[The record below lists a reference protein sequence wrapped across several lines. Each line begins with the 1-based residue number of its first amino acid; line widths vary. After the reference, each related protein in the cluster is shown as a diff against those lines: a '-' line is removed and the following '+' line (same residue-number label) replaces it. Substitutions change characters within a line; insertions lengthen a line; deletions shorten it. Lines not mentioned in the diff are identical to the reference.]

1 MREDLLSEAV
11 HATCVV
17 IDEAGVLIR
26 GVSGTGKSTLG
37 RELVATALLQG
48 RFARL
53 VSDDRTRL
61 AARNGRL
68 VAEAVAATAG
78 QIEARGIGV
87 LSVPHEDRAVVRLL
101 VELST
106 EEPSR
111 FPEVEDDAA
120 KLCGVMVPCIRG
132 RSGAP
137 LALLALW
144 RLREIQRLPPAG
156 S

>member
-1 MREDLLSEAV
+1 LSEAI

-26 GVSGTGKSTLG
+26 GLSGTGKSTLA
-37 RELVATALLQG
+37 RELVAMALLQG

-53 VSDDRTRL
+53 VSDDRTRVSGH
-61 AARNGRL
+61 NGRL

-87 LSVPHEDRAVVRLL
+87 LSVPHEPRAVARLL

-111 FPEVEDDAA
+111 YPEVEDGAA
-120 KLCGVMVPCIRG
+120 NLCGVMVPCIRG

-144 RLREIQRLPPAG
+144 RLREMQGLPPAG

>member
-1 MREDLLSEAV
+1 LSEAI

-26 GVSGTGKSTLG
+26 GVSGTGKSTLA

-53 VSDDRTRL
+53 VSDDRTRVS
-61 AARNGRL
+61 ARNGRL
-68 VAEAVAATAG
+68 MAEAVAATAG
-78 QIEARGIGV
+78 RIEARGIGV
-87 LSVPHEDRAVVRLL
+87 LNVPHEARAMVRLL

-111 FPEVEDDAA
+111 FPEAEDDAA
-120 KLCGVMVPCIRG
+120 NLCGVMVPCIRG

-144 RLREIQRLPPAG
+144 RLRETQGLLPAG